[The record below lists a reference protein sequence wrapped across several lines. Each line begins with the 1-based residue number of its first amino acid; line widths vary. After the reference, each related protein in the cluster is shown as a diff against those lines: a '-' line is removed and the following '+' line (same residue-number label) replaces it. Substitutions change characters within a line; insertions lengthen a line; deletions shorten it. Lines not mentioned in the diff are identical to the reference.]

1 MMGHYTAYL
10 KTVREPP
17 RAARF
22 QVSTSHSMSTTHIK
36 PPLDNP
42 EDMFDSMSSHAGGRS
57 HRHVN
62 LQGAVHYNADVI
74 IRRVNPVTKNIAP
87 IVTSM
92 VSLAISRFK
101 ISYLS
106 SFSNPSTAIR

>member
-1 MMGHYTAYL
+1 MMGHYTDYL

-57 HRHVN
+57 HRRDSEPVDFFRRALGN
-62 LQGAVHYNADVI
+62 LLNGFCF
-74 IRRVNPVTKNIAP
+74 
-87 IVTSM
+87 
-92 VSLAISRFK
+92 LAHRFK
-101 ISYLS
+101 W
-106 SFSNPSTAIR
+106 IR

>member
-42 EDMFDSMSSHAGGRS
+42 EDMFDSMSFM
-57 HRHVN
+57 
-62 LQGAVHYNADVI
+62 L
-74 IRRVNPVTKNIAP
+74 
-87 IVTSM
+87 
-92 VSLAISRFK
+92 LE
-101 ISYLS
+101 
-106 SFSNPSTAIR
+106 NPSTFDPSMNRVTNLRQDYCTSQ